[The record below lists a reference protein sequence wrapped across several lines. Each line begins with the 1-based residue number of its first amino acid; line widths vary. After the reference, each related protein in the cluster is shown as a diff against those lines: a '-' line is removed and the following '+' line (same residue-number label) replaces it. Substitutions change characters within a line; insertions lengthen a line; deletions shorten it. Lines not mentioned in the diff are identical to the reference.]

1 MTNEQTY
8 SLLIPRYLRGE
19 LSADERAE
27 FESYRDENPDFQTD
41 IEFQRNLMAARPDD
55 NTPIDLEFGWAK
67 LSRSIDALEAKESP
81 SLDRL
86 TVDTP
91 QNTSVLGNMWKI
103 AAVML
108 ACLSV
113 GQALYI
119 TNSDPSEYQLASEK
133 DAAGVTLQVGFESS
147 LSLNE
152 ISRFLVEHK
161 SQIIAGPGKLE
172 IYTLSFSDM
181 QRCESAIKALTSKEQ
196 FVETYTS
203 CHASSKG

>member
-1 MTNEQTY
+1 MTHEQTY

-19 LSADERAE
+19 LSADERTE
-27 FESYRDENPDFQTD
+27 FESYRDENPDFQAD

-55 NTPIDLEFGWAK
+55 NVPIDLEFGWAK
-67 LSRSIDALEAKESP
+67 LSRSIDALEAEESP

-86 TVDTP
+86 AVDKP

-133 DAAGVTLQVGFESS
+133 DADGVTLQVGFESN

-161 SQIIAGPGKLE
+161 SQIISGPGKLE

-196 FVETYTS
+196 FVDTYTS

>member
-1 MTNEQTY
+1 MTHEQTY

-19 LSADERAE
+19 LSADERTE
-27 FESYRDENPDFQTD
+27 FESFRDENPDFQAD

-55 NTPIDLEFGWAK
+55 NVPIDLEFGWAK
-67 LSRSIDALEAKESP
+67 LSRSIDALEAEESP

-86 TVDTP
+86 AVDKP

-133 DAAGVTLQVGFESS
+133 DADGVTLQVGFESS

-161 SQIIAGPGKLE
+161 SQIISGPGKLE

-196 FVETYTS
+196 FVDTYTS

>member
-1 MTNEQTY
+1 MTHEQTY
-8 SLLIPRYLRGE
+8 SLLIPLYLRGE
-19 LSADERAE
+19 LSADERTE
-27 FESYRDENPDFQTD
+27 FESYRDENPDFQAD

-55 NTPIDLEFGWAK
+55 NVPIDLEFGWAK
-67 LSRSIDALEAKESP
+67 LSRSIDALEAEESP

-86 TVDTP
+86 AVDKP

-133 DAAGVTLQVGFESS
+133 DADGVTLQVGFESS

-161 SQIIAGPGKLE
+161 SQIISGPGKLE

-196 FVETYTS
+196 FVDTYTS

>member
-1 MTNEQTY
+1 MTHEQTY
-8 SLLIPRYLRGE
+8 SLLIPLYLRGE
-19 LSADERAE
+19 LSADERTE
-27 FESYRDENPDFQTD
+27 FESFRDENPDFQAD

-55 NTPIDLEFGWAK
+55 NVPIDLEFGWAK
-67 LSRSIDALEAKESP
+67 LSRSIDALEAEESP

-86 TVDTP
+86 AVDKP

-133 DAAGVTLQVGFESS
+133 DADGVTLQVGFESS

-161 SQIIAGPGKLE
+161 SQIISGPGKLE

-196 FVETYTS
+196 FVDTYTS

>member
-1 MTNEQTY
+1 MTHEQTY

-19 LSADERAE
+19 LSADERTE
-27 FESYRDENPDFQTD
+27 FESYRDENPDFQAD

-55 NTPIDLEFGWAK
+55 NVPLDLEFGWAK
-67 LSRSIDALEAKESP
+67 LSRSIDALEAEESP

-86 TVDTP
+86 AVDKP

-133 DAAGVTLQVGFESS
+133 DADGVTLQVGFESS

-161 SQIIAGPGKLE
+161 SQIISGPGKLE

-196 FVETYTS
+196 FVDTYTS

>member
-1 MTNEQTY
+1 MTHEQTY
-8 SLLIPRYLRGE
+8 SLLIPLYLRGE
-19 LSADERAE
+19 LSADERTE
-27 FESYRDENPDFQTD
+27 FESYRDENPDFQAD

-55 NTPIDLEFGWAK
+55 NTPIDIEFGWAK
-67 LSRSIDALEAKESP
+67 LSRSIDALEAEESP

-86 TVDTP
+86 AVDKP

-133 DAAGVTLQVGFESS
+133 DADGVTLQVGFESS

-161 SQIIAGPGKLE
+161 SQIISGPGKLE

-196 FVETYTS
+196 FVDTYTS